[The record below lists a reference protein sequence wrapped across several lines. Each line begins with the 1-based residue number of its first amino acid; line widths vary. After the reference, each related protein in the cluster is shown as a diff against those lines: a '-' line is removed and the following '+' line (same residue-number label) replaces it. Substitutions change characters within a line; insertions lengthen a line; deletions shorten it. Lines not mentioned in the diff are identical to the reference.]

1 MPKRNG
7 QTFSGL
13 TGRTSGLPKSELR
26 NDKPSFVARANPTCV
41 LASIVSTWTSGEIS
55 FTGSGSS
62 KMALITVKIVVFA
75 PIPNASDKTATMLKL
90 GLFSNT
96 RAPWRRSCQK
106 SFTFTS
112 LKFDVSGVP
121 GDVGQ
126 LLFARL
132 PLGAGKKA
140 RGNFNQAGDELENAG
155 SAPGVPVAR
164 AVFPSVERVGHASE
178 RHVLEN
184 HFGEELEGLRLE
196 WIVFQMAAVR
206 SDAQSE
212 RNLF

>member
-1 MPKRNG
+1 MIRRPPR
-7 QTFSGL
+7 
-13 TGRTSGLPKSELR
+13 
-26 NDKPSFVARANPTCV
+26 
-41 LASIVSTWTSGEIS
+41 ST
-55 FTGSGSS
+55 
-62 KMALITVKIVVFA
+62 
-75 PIPNASDKTATMLKL
+75 
-90 GLFSNT
+90 LFPYT
-96 RAPWRRSCQK
+96 TLFRS
-106 SFTFTS
+106 
-112 LKFDVSGVP
+112 
-121 GDVGQ
+121 Q

-212 RNLF
+212 RNLFGAALDGLVRRARVVDLAFLLYFRQTPSRIMHLGNHNRRRMNGDV